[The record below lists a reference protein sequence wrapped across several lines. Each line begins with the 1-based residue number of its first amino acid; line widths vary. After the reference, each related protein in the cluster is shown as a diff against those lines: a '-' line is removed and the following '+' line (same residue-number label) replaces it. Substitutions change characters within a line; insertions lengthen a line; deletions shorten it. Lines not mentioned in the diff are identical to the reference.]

1 MNLGSWLRSVGREPL
16 LLSADCSAADD
27 GGVMPWLAMQ
37 EVTTRSII
45 SASTDGERARDWRSK
60 CTLDSWAASACS
72 RLRLFRLCG
81 RLARCIKLTRS
92 MEGAP
97 PAVAAF
103 AHPGAEPRLN
113 NMVSGSAAAA
123 ACPVEPTP
131 PNEDALKLLPLWQR
145 LGGRS
150 PPVLS
155 MDLAGLALTKLLFLL
170 RSPAATAVAGRDLL
184 LVSSSTILLDNL
196 FNLGSG
202 ELSLDEDAAAA
213 ATATT
218 AAVAAIL
225 LI

>member
-1 MNLGSWLRSVGREPL
+1 
-16 LLSADCSAADD
+16 
-27 GGVMPWLAMQ
+27 MQ

-72 RLRLFRLCG
+72 RLRFRLLPPCG

-92 MEGAP
+92 MEGAS
-97 PAVAAF
+97 AVAAF

-155 MDLAGLALTKLLFLL
+155 MDLARLALTKLLFLL